1 MIEHDVND
9 HDMQMLTLERQ
20 RVLWRLNGE
29 YILNTSNLNKYHK
42 MDTKEILKLESFTQS
57 KDLSKSACQFRL
69 QWGFLYWQCKNAST
83 TLRLIGET
91 KHFPFNVSICQRKIM
106 FFKVFSKHFL
116 FKTFSFSK
124 IIINKQITFCITRKG
139 KRSTNDKIDR
149 QSLFFLFKNG
159 SLQVAKAPWSITFW
173 RWQ

>member
-57 KDLSKSACQFRL
+57 KDLSKSAC
-69 QWGFLYWQCKNAST
+69 
-83 TLRLIGET
+83 
-91 KHFPFNVSICQRKIM
+91 
-106 FFKVFSKHFL
+106 
-116 FKTFSFSK
+116 
-124 IIINKQITFCITRKG
+124 
-139 KRSTNDKIDR
+139 
-149 QSLFFLFKNG
+149 
-159 SLQVAKAPWSITFW
+159 
-173 RWQ
+173 